1 MNNMNT
7 SFKKLSALSLFVA
20 LLLPSA
26 SAFAVGNEATEE
38 QDFSEFQSY
47 YEVDFPALV
56 TPEVISV
63 ELYQRE
69 NKGFAVLE
77 KDTGRIEGYGVFE
90 LVEEESSLRG
100 GKSSAVLDNKA
111 WLFDGKYNRSLEFD
125 LDADEGSAFIEV
137 LANDAFETNSIHLE
151 LDQYVAV
158 PHRVAVSAMVGNSWK
173 TVLAE
178 RENYSS
184 LLTFPATTSDQWRV
198 EMKHSQPLRLL
209 ELDFD
214 QEEYELP
221 VIEVRWL
228 ARPGMTYR
236 LYAEPRNYTSV
247 GKKETGK
254 LSGEDLDVAQGMVLE
269 KMENPVFIEP
279 DSDGDGV
286 PDIKDNC
293 VRLEN
298 KDQADI
304 NNNAIG
310 DACEDYDGD
319 YVLNI
324 NDNCPE
330 HVNRNQ
336 RDEDGDGIGDECDGE
351 ESRITEQNP
360 WLPWMAMG
368 LVFLVVIALV
378 VKTMKSKEE

>member
-1 MNNMNT
+1 
-7 SFKKLSALSLFVA
+7 
-20 LLLPSA
+20 
-26 SAFAVGNEATEE
+26 
-38 QDFSEFQSY
+38 
-47 YEVDFPALV
+47 
-56 TPEVISV
+56 
-63 ELYQRE
+63 
-69 NKGFAVLE
+69 
-77 KDTGRIEGYGVFE
+77 
-90 LVEEESSLRG
+90 
-100 GKSSAVLDNKA
+100 
-111 WLFDGKYNRSLEFD
+111 
-125 LDADEGSAFIEV
+125 
-137 LANDAFETNSIHLE
+137 
-151 LDQYVAV
+151 
-158 PHRVAVSAMVGNSWK
+158 
-173 TVLAE
+173 
-178 RENYSS
+178 
-184 LLTFPATTSDQWRV
+184 
-198 EMKHSQPLRLL
+198 
-209 ELDFD
+209 
-214 QEEYELP
+214 
-221 VIEVRWL
+221 
-228 ARPGMTYR
+228 MTYR